1 VTRSGTTALVR
12 AASATYPRAPH
23 QAWSLAVKDLVPG
36 PGSGTARLDD
46 MPGAS
51 GRAPANVLP
60 FDSTWVT
67 YVTSDDALPRL
78 VVPTSIRGLA
88 PPGA

>member
-1 VTRSGTTALVR
+1 VR
-12 AASATYPRAPH
+12 ADPATCLRTPH
-23 QAWSLAVKDLVPG
+23 QAWSLAVKDPVPG
-36 PGSGTARLDD
+36 PGSGTARFDD

-51 GRAPANVLP
+51 GRAPANVLL

-78 VVPTSIRGLA
+78 VGPTSIRGLA
-88 PPGA
+88 PRGA